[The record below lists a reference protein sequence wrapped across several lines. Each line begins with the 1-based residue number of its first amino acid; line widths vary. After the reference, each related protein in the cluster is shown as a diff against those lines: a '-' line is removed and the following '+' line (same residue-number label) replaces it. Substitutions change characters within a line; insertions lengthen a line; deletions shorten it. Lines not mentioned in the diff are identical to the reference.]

1 MKKTKV
7 IGFIAEG
14 IAGMLMASLGLFVRN
29 ISVDI
34 QFIAFARLGIGLLL
48 LFIQVIISKQLHQIK
63 QTKISTPLVLSG
75 VFLALAILSY
85 IKAIKSTT
93 LINAVFLLYLAPIIA
108 VVVAA
113 IWLKEKLQLENFL
126 LVVLAFGGFL
136 LILEF
141 QLSWQWRDYSGYVW
155 GISAAISYS
164 LFIILNRKIDPK
176 ISTSIRS
183 LHQLFWGMITLLPFM
198 LWTRIEWIEPPDLY
212 WLIGVGF
219 LHGYL
224 SLTLMITAI
233 QLLEVHEYS
242 TISYLEPMVATLLGV
257 FIYSETV
264 SSWQAVGCLMILMAG
279 IKQVFLARKTRDRDS

>member
-1 MKKTKV
+1 MKKHKI
-7 IGFIAEG
+7 IGFLAESIA
-14 IAGMLMASLGLFVRN
+14 ATLMASLGLFVRH
-29 ISVDI
+29 ISVEI
-34 QFIAFARLGIGLLL
+34 QIIALARLGIGLLL
-48 LFIQVIISKQLHQIK
+48 LLIQVVLSKKLHNIK
-63 QTKISTPLVLSG
+63 QTKISAPLVLSG

-108 VVVAA
+108 MVLAA
-113 IWLKEKLQLENFL
+113 IWLKEQLKLENFL

-141 QLSWQWRDYSGYVW
+141 QVSWHWRDYSGYFW
-155 GISAAISYS
+155 GVLAAISYS
-164 LFIILNRKIDPK
+164 LFIIFNRKIDSK

-183 LHQLFWGMITLLPFM
+183 LYQLFWGMITLLPFM
-198 LWTRIEWIEPPDLY
+198 LWTRIDWVYPTDLY

-224 SLTLMITAI
+224 ALTLMITAI

-257 FIYSETV
+257 FVYSETV
-264 SSWQAVGCLMILMAG
+264 SFWQAIGCLMILVAG
-279 IKQVFLARKTRDRDS
+279 VEQVFLTRNN

>member
-1 MKKTKV
+1 MKKSK
-7 IGFIAEG
+7 IRGFLAESIAAT
-14 IAGMLMASLGLFVRN
+14 IMASLGLFVRH

-34 QFIAFARLGIGLLL
+34 QIIALARLGIGLLL
-48 LFIQVIISKQLHQIK
+48 LLIQIVLSQKLHQIK

-75 VFLALAILSY
+75 VFLAIAILSY

-108 VVVAA
+108 MVIAA
-113 IWLKEKLQLENFL
+113 IWLKEQLKLANFL

-141 QLSWQWRDYSGYVW
+141 RVSWHWQDYLGYFW
-155 GISAAISYS
+155 GILAAISYS
-164 LFIILNRKIDPK
+164 LFIIFNRKIDSKTP
-176 ISTSIRS
+176 TSIRS
-183 LHQLFWGMITLLPFM
+183 LYQLFWGIITLLPFM
-198 LWTRIEWIEPPDLY
+198 LGTKIELVYPPDLY

-257 FIYSETV
+257 LVYSETV
-264 SSWQAVGCLMILMAG
+264 SFWQAIGCLMILVAG
-279 IKQVFLARKTRDRDS
+279 VEQVFLTRNN

>member
-1 MKKTKV
+1 MKKTKL
-7 IGFIAEG
+7 IGFIAES
-14 IAGMLMASLGLFVRN
+14 IAAILMASLGLFVRH

-34 QFIAFARLGIGLLL
+34 QIIAFARLGIGLLL
-48 LFIQVIISKQLHQIK
+48 LFIQVFLSKKLHQIR
-63 QTKISTPLVLSG
+63 QTKLSAPLVLSG

-108 VVVAA
+108 MVLAA
-113 IWLKEKLQLENFL
+113 IWLQEKLNLENLL

-141 QLSWQWRDYSGYVW
+141 QVSWHWRDYSGYFW
-155 GISAAISYS
+155 GVLAAISYS
-164 LFIILNRKIDPK
+164 LFIIFNRKIDSK
-176 ISTSIRS
+176 IQTSIRS
-183 LHQLFWGMITLLPFM
+183 LYQLFWGIITLLPFM
-198 LWTRIEWIEPPDLY
+198 LWTKIEWVYPPDLY

-224 SLTLMITAI
+224 SLILMITAI

-257 FIYSETV
+257 LVYAETV
-264 SSWQAVGCLMILMAG
+264 SFWQAVGCLMILIAG
-279 IKQVFLARKTRDRDS
+279 VEQVFLTRKSG